1 MIFSLKENLARHGG
15 SHQLFRSLN
24 WEGWRFKASPAKSSQ
39 DPISNITVKIWRCGS
54 SSREPAF
61 REVLSSNPSPPQ
73 EKRKYMKFSLKDL
86 TQAGH
91 PDAGGGSA
99 LPGS

>member
-1 MIFSLKENLARHGG
+1 
-15 SHQLFRSLN
+15 
-24 WEGWRFKASPAKSSQ
+24 
-39 DPISNITVKIWRCGS
+39 
-54 SSREPAF
+54 
-61 REVLSSNPSPPQ
+61 
-73 EKRKYMKFSLKDL
+73 MKFSLKDL